1 MIKTVMIAWIAIP
14 LFVRFAVY
22 LRPRLAQLLTLAVTL
37 LSMCVELCLAQ
48 LLTLVV
54 TLLSMCVELFQIMPI
69 LPSVKLVD
77 RFGVSRLIDQMS
89 GYFIRFLTCCNPLCS
104 QRIFNARTV

>member
-1 MIKTVMIAWIAIP
+1 MITRVAISP
-14 LFVRFAVY
+14 FVRFAVY
-22 LRPRLAQLLTLAVTL
+22 LRPRLAQLLALA
-37 LSMCVELCLAQ
+37 
-48 LLTLVV
+48 V